1 MIEEI
6 GTTAGEI
13 WDYLEEHDKASPSK
27 LIQELKKTERL
38 VLMGIGW
45 LAREGKLTIEKETQ
59 ATYFML
65 ESTYASD
72 KSTSASDSEE
82 HDG

>member
-13 WDYLEEHDKASPSK
+13 WDYLEKHENASPSK
-27 LIQELKKTERL
+27 LIQELNITERL

-45 LAREGKLTIEKETQ
+45 LAREGKLTYEKRSH
-59 ATYFML
+59 ATYFKL
-65 ESTYASD
+65 E
-72 KSTSASDSEE
+72 STSASDSEE
-82 HDG
+82 PTG